1 MPDKTNITE
10 ILAPISSGLVSP
22 GSESGQSLIRDALL
36 IDPERTAD
44 LMRKIDKGA
53 LREGMRGLGFPDS
66 QVSELL
72 RAPDPSEPGVWNP
85 FTAGSGESGPTPF
98 EDPSLQIERGPV
110 PPWAR

>member
-10 ILAPISSGLVSP
+10 ILAPISSGLITP

-36 IDPERTAD
+36 IDPERTAE
-44 LMRKIDKGA
+44 LIRQIDKGA
-53 LREGMRGLGFPDS
+53 LREGMRGLGFPDR

-72 RAPDPSEPGVWNP
+72 RAPELSEPGIKNP
-85 FTAGSGESGPTPF
+85 FTAGETDPAPTPF
-98 EDPSLQIERGPV
+98 EDPSLQIARGPV